1 MKAKISESVLGEH
14 IAGLSGTPMDD
25 DQYAQYMA
33 ELDSL
38 AIGSSGSQTDD
49 LGDQQILELMSQGL
63 SDAEILA
70 ALDTDGDNIDD

>member
-14 IAGLSGTPMDD
+14 LAGLSGPGMDD

-33 ELDSL
+33 ELDQ
-38 AIGSSGSQTDD
+38 AAGGSQKADIA
-49 LGDQQILELMSQGL
+49 DQKILDLMSQGL